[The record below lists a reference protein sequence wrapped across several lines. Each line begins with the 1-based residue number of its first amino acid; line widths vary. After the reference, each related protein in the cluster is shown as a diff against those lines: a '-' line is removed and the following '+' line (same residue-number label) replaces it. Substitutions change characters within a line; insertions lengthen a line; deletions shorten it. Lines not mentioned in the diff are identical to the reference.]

1 MLRVSGELPDADAW
15 KRDRVGAARRGE
27 HPLILAPMPSGYAVL
42 GDTQF
47 LPGYCVLLAS
57 PRVEG
62 LNDLMLEQRREF
74 LLEMALLGDAVMA
87 VCQPERID
95 YAIMGDA
102 DHFLQAHVHAR
113 YDWEPEEY
121 RNSSAF
127 SYPRER
133 WTDPAYQY
141 SEERHGELQAMLSD
155 MVLQLVAA
163 SEGHVAE

>member
-1 MLRVSGELPDADAW
+1 MLRVSGESPDADAW
-15 KRDRVGAARRGE
+15 KHNRVGAAQRGE
-27 HPLILAPMPSGYAVL
+27 HPLMLAPMRSGYAVL

-57 PRVEG
+57 PPVEG
-62 LNDLMLEQRREF
+62 LNDLMLEERHDF
-74 LLEMALLGDAVMA
+74 LLDMALLGDAIMA
-87 VCQPERID
+87 ICQPERID

-102 DHFLQAHVHAR
+102 DHFLYAHVHAR

-121 RNSSAF
+121 RNGSAF
-127 SYPRER
+127 TYPRER

-141 SEERHGELQAMLSD
+141 SEEQYGELRARLSE